1 MRVIT
6 QSALGGPGV
15 LEIAEADRPEPGYGQ
30 VLIAT
35 GAIGVNPVDVHVRSG
50 ALPLLGEPPFTLGWD
65 VAGVVEAVGPGVS
78 AFAPGDEV
86 LGLLAMPGA
95 GNTYAE
101 YVLASVNEIVPKPA
115 GLSVEQAAGLP
126 MAGLTAWQSL
136 VGMAR
141 VGEGQRVLVHRAAG
155 GVGHLAVQVAKARG
169 AHVVATASAGKHEL
183 LRRLGVDEPVDYRT
197 RDFTEIDP
205 VDVVL
210 DLVGG
215 EYGDRSARV
224 VRPGG
229 LLVSAYPQNIGIT
242 PDRIAGLGIRH
253 AVLVVHSSAPD
264 LAALT
269 ALVAEGRLTVHVD
282 QVLGGHRQARA
293 RALTAATPLYSLDHR
308 SPRSTEDPY

>member
-1 MRVIT
+1 M
-6 QSALGGPGV
+6 
-15 LEIAEADRPEPGYGQ
+15 
-30 VLIAT
+30 
-35 GAIGVNPVDVHVRSG
+35 HVRSG
-50 ALPLLGEPPFTLGWD
+50 TLPLLGEPPFTLGWD

-101 YVLASVNEIVPKPA
+101 YVLAAVNEIVPKPA
-115 GLSVEQAAGLP
+115 DFSVEQAAGLP

-136 VGMAR
+136 VGLAR
-141 VGEGQRVLVHRAAG
+141 VEKGQRVLVHRAAG

-169 AHVVATASAGKHEL
+169 AHVVATASPGKHEL

-215 EYGDRSARV
+215 AYGDRSARV

-229 LLVSAYPQNIGIT
+229 LLVSAYPQNTGIT

-253 AVLVVHSSAPD
+253 AVLVVHPSAPD
-264 LAALT
+264 LARLT
-269 ALVAEGRLTVHVD
+269 ALVVEGRLTVHVD
-282 QVLGGHRQARA
+282 QVLSLAEVAKAHEVIAGGAVTGK
-293 RALTAATPLYSLDHR
+293 LVLVP
-308 SPRSTEDPY
+308 

>member
-1 MRVIT
+1 MRVII
-6 QSALGGPGV
+6 QRALGGPGV
-15 LEIAEADRPEPGYGQ
+15 LELAEVERPEPGFGQ

-35 GAIGVNPVDVHVRSG
+35 RAIGVNPVDVHVRSG

-78 AFAPGDEV
+78 AFSEGDEV

-101 YVLASVNEIVPKPA
+101 YVLASVNEIVPRPA

-126 MAGLTAWQSL
+126 MAGLTAWQGL
-136 VGMAR
+136 VGLAR
-141 VGEGQRVLVHRAAG
+141 VEAGQRVLVHRAAG
-155 GVGHLAVQVAKARG
+155 GVGHLAVQIAKARG

-183 LRRLGVDEPVDYRT
+183 LRRLGVDEPVDYRA
-197 RDFTEIDP
+197 RDFTEVEP

-215 EYGDRSARV
+215 SYGDRSARV

-229 LLVSAYPQNIGIT
+229 VLVSAYPQDTGVT
-242 PDRIAGLGIRH
+242 PELVAGLGIRH

-264 LAALT
+264 LARLT
-269 ALVAEGRLTVHVD
+269 SLVGEGRLTVHVD
-282 QVLGGHRQARA
+282 QVWSLAEVAKAHEAVEGGAVTGK
-293 RALTAATPLYSLDHR
+293 LVLVP
-308 SPRSTEDPY
+308 